1 MRGDFGS
8 SAIGVDFC
16 CQRSYPEGMEHL
28 AHRFLPVAHRQAGP
42 VAPAIAAALAP
53 GSMAVSPSLLDFVLG
68 SSGCSSVGSPVSSPV
83 RSLSNRTGA
92 RQSQKQ
98 RRLRAL
104 RFADISMSHQG
115 QCVKCK
121 LSPSISPSIAPA
133 APLAPLTLGAFA
145 IASALAT
152 QRLLLHAP
160 ARCCRCAASKA
171 AR

>member
-121 LSPSISPSIAPA
+121 LSPSIAPA

-152 QRLLLHAP
+152 QRLLLSAP
-160 ARCCRCAASKA
+160 AGCCRCATLEA
-171 AR
+171 AG